1 MFKKKRI
8 KYEIKKN
15 RKRKQFNILAILT
28 IISILLGI
36 MFVAI
41 LSKNDKNLIKNSF
54 DSYFQT
60 IAKSNYNGYNTI
72 INNILS
78 NVLLPLLI
86 WIMGVSLIA
95 TPISILYLLYKSF
108 IYGFTI
114 SSLIYTYGFKVIP
127 ILLIYIFSLTIDLF
141 IIFILT
147 FYAINLSRKIYIFIF
162 KKKDININITFKTY
176 SKFLIIML
184 AILLI
189 SAYFNAYIAPILI
202 KSFTKL
208 II

>member
-162 KKKDININITFKTY
+162 KKKDININKTFKTY

>member
-1 MFKKKRI
+1 MFKKKKI

-15 RKRKQFNILAILT
+15 RKRKQFNILVILT

-41 LSKNDKNLIKNSF
+41 ISKNDKELIKTSFNNYFLNISKNS
-54 DSYFQT
+54 
-60 IAKSNYNGYNTI
+60 YNGYNTM
-72 INNILS
+72 INNMLS
-78 NVLLPLLI
+78 NVLLPVII
-86 WIMGVSLIA
+86 WIMGISLVGM
-95 TPISILYLLYKSF
+95 PISILYLLYKSF
-108 IYGFTI
+108 TYGFTI
-114 SSLIYTYGFKVIP
+114 SSLIYTYGFKVMP
-127 ILLIYIFSLTIDLF
+127 ILLIYVVSLTIDLF

-162 KKKDININITFKTY
+162 KKKDININKTFKTY
-176 SKFLIIML
+176 SKFLAIMAIIL
-184 AILLI
+184 II